1 MTQHHVTL
9 IAGDSIG
16 PTASDA
22 TRRLIAAASVDIA
35 WDAVTCG
42 EASVAAGGEALPP
55 ALFESL
61 KRTGVGLKG
70 QLRTAIGSGKESP
83 NIALRKALDLFAAVR
98 PIRTQPG
105 AVSRYEK
112 VDLTVVREATED
124 VYAGIEHKIAPG
136 IIQGIK
142 VTTRRA
148 CERIVR
154 HAFAVARREG
164 RTKLTLLHKANI
176 MKKADG
182 LFLNVGK
189 EIAAE
194 FPDIAFDAMIADNAC
209 MQLVRKPEQF
219 QVLVAQ
225 NLFGDLMSDLGA
237 GLVGGIAHV
246 HGVLE
251 GDGPLRVF
259 EAIHGLDAASEGT
272 DGACPLPFFRAGSA
286 LLRHLGEGAAAERVD
301 GAIAR
306 TLADGLRAKGAGGA
320 LTTEAFT
327 DAVIARLG

>member
-1 MTQHHVTL
+1 MTQYQVTL

-16 PTASDA
+16 PRAADA
-22 TRRLIAAASVDIA
+22 TRALIAATGVNIA
-35 WDAVTCG
+35 WDVVPCG
-42 EASVAAGGEALPP
+42 ELSLAAGGEALPQ
-55 ALFESL
+55 ALYDSVR
-61 KRTGVGLKG
+61 RTGVALKG
-70 QLRTAIGSGKESP
+70 QFRTAIGSGKESP
-83 NIALRKALDLFAAVR
+83 NVALRKALDLFAAVR
-98 PIRTQPG
+98 PLKTMPG
-105 AVSRYEK
+105 AASRYDK
-112 VDLTVVREATED
+112 VDFTVVREATED

-182 LFLNVGK
+182 LFLSVGK

-251 GDGPLRVF
+251 GDGAVKVF
-259 EAIHGLDAASEGT
+259 EAIHGLDVASEGT

-286 LLRHLGEGAAAERVD
+286 LLRHLGEGAAADRID

-306 TLADGLRAKGAGGA
+306 TLGDGLRAKGAAGT
-320 LTTEAFT
+320 LTTAAFT
-327 DAVIARLG
+327 EAVVARLG